1 MPGKT
6 NLATF
11 NCSLAR
17 ALNDVGDW
25 WTLLIVRDALL
36 GTQRFSAFQRSL
48 GMARNTLS
56 DRLGRLCAAGVLM
69 RGGTPAR
76 PIYRLTEKGRA
87 LAPALVA
94 LQQWGDQFLSGNRPP
109 VTVTDQR
116 GRPLPRVKLVDCDG
130 AEVDLQDL
138 NFMPGPGA
146 DARTRARLK
155 RR

>member
-69 RGGTPAR
+69 RVGTPAR

-87 LAPALVA
+87 HYKEMKKGWDRMCRIIASL
-94 LQQWGDQFLSGNRPP
+94 
-109 VTVTDQR
+109 
-116 GRPLPRVKLVDCDG
+116 
-130 AEVDLQDL
+130 
-138 NFMPGPGA
+138 
-146 DARTRARLK
+146 
-155 RR
+155 